1 MQWRH
6 SGVIMDRWAVH
17 LFWRI
22 GMTPVDICV
31 YVAFTYDAAFAYAKT
46 LPFVCNKKRGWWV
59 KKWGTKAIDRG
70 DWGERIDNRHYRHRA
85 EYVHEPHEP
94 PDEAYEEEDAAES
107 PPILLPASTPPP
119 QATQPVLFEVVSVWK
134 HSKPTK
140 RRL

>member
-1 MQWRH
+1 MSDKW
-6 SGVIMDRWAVH
+6 GVY

-22 GMTPVDICV
+22 GMTPVDFCV

-46 LPFVCNKKRGWWV
+46 LPFTSNKKRGWFV
-59 KKWGTKAIDRG
+59 KLVGMKQ
-70 DWGERIDNRHYRHRA
+70 RHYRHRA
-85 EYVHEPHEP
+85 EYVHEPNEP
-94 PDEAYEEEDAAES
+94 PDEAYEEEVAES
-107 PPILLPASTPPP
+107 PPILLPASTPPPP